1 MVFSS
6 LTFLFVFLPIVLL
19 IYYISPRPLKNFVI
33 LLFSLIF
40 YAWGEP
46 KFIFLIIL
54 SILINHYGGMA
65 I

>member
-54 SILINHYGGMA
+54 SILILDFCN
-65 I
+65 IL

>member
-54 SILINHYGGMA
+54 VLNNFIDWR
-65 I
+65 